1 MGGDDVGKSDIG
13 LDEEEEQALIRN
25 GVIIP
30 YEKGDM
36 IFSAGK

>member
-1 MGGDDVGKSDIG
+1 MGKSDIG

-25 GVIIP
+25 GVIVN